1 MFSPIVFMSDFVV
14 FIEYEFNKK
23 LQSAFCG
30 IFKHLNLKKL
40 EQNLFLGEMATIES
54 QNLREPELML

>member
-1 MFSPIVFMSDFVV
+1 M
-14 FIEYEFNKK
+14 EYELNKK

-30 IFKHLNLKKL
+30 IFKHLNVKKL
-40 EQNLFLGEMATIES
+40 EQNLILAKMATIES

>member
-1 MFSPIVFMSDFVV
+1 MFSLIVFISDFVV
-14 FIEYEFNKK
+14 FMEYELNKQ

-30 IFKHLNLKKL
+30 IFKNLNLKKIGTK
-40 EQNLFLGEMATIES
+40 LFLAEMATIES